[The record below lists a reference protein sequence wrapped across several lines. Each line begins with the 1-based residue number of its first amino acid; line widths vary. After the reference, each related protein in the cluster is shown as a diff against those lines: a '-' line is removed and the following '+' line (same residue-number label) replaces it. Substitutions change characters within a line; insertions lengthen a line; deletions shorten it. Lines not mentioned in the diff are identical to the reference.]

1 MKGESKFLFVEPKY
15 ELHKHT
21 NTHGS
26 KGIEFI
32 KEKESINLSA

>member
-1 MKGESKFLFVEPKY
+1 MKRESKFLFMEPKN

-21 NTHGS
+21 DTHGS

-32 KEKESINLSA
+32 KEKEI